1 MSLFGSTEG
10 GPSISLAAPSIPFS
24 LNHQE
29 ESMDVDIPAEE
40 TILDSTDTLD
50 AFAGALE
57 KLYLH
62 QSNELDVLQTY
73 VEAAA
78 EEANQSFLSQGADS
92 ETGADY
98 TLEAQFWSLVADLY
112 RFRASDIAP
121 MDEIPSYSS
130 NVLIQE
136 KDLLETQEKK
146 EKWIILHWLQSN
158 FKLVTDKNMSGIK
171 WSNTRMQLQHKS
183 IPNLKIGEL
192 GSVLNNYKPTEQTV
206 TQLDLDAPIRQDKKI
221 AKEDVELDNRVFERV
236 FELLRANQYD
246 DALEL
251 CSETGNLTL
260 KMCIQGSHEY
270 VDLEIDGPLLDLDS
284 SNDTMSGGSGIENM
298 ALLRRTCWNMAQQNV
313 DVFERAV
320 YGVLAS
326 DLKSL
331 LEVSNDWESQLYAF
345 LANMVAFESEES
357 LIKAGR
363 IDIDSLQVLDG
374 NALNPSTTSLKV
386 VLNMLAQSVNPVVR
400 KQAEHNYRS
409 LIGSAINRSA
419 GTIIQDLAKYFKE
432 AREALQTDEIDESDV
447 DFDLSL
453 LRVVTHYA
461 LFLKSVEEN
470 AGDDESIAILVES
483 YIAGLAIRGRDFL
496 APLYISYLPEELANS
511 VYAKLLVDITDT
523 ERRKE
528 HLTLAAKY
536 KLDIEEILKLVVAS
550 TFAETQQTYSH
561 EEQVTFTSSSDSS
574 DQRRI
579 SGVQWY
585 VLAGM
590 WVDAAHSAIYG
601 FRDFLSCGK
610 FEAAREFGSAIGVSA
625 VIKTYEAQLINAGG
639 VSELPA
645 GHRYEL
651 LQYDRLVNCL
661 QAVKSWNDFYESLSE
676 SGQLTRESSREAFV
690 ILKALDEEITS
701 FAREWMVNVDYE
713 KNSPEWRLL
722 DEFRTRY
729 VPFLIMSYLE
739 ALIEAQMIKKS
750 YLKRAGDLA
759 TMVAA
764 ENEKLYVLFNRSGC
778 LKEFLQ
784 RLAVACRDG
793 LGNGEESTSFETSEL
808 IKAQN

>member
-1 MSLFGSTEG
+1 MSLFGSTG
-10 GPSISLAAPSIPFS
+10 GAPSISLAAPSMPFA
-24 LNHQE
+24 LNKPE
-29 ESMDVDIPAEE
+29 DSMDVDIAADE
-40 TILDSTDTLD
+40 TVLDSTDTLD

-57 KLYLH
+57 KLYLN
-62 QSNELDVLQTY
+62 QANELDVLQTY
-73 VEAAA
+73 INAAADEAA
-78 EEANQSFLSQGADS
+78 QSFLNQGANS

-98 TLEAQFWSLVADLY
+98 TLEAQFWSLVGDLY

-121 MDEIPSYSS
+121 MGKVPSYSS

-136 KDLLETQEKK
+136 KDLLETPEKK
-146 EKWIILHWLQSN
+146 EMWIILHWLQSN

-171 WSNTRMQLQHKS
+171 WTNTRMQLQHKS
-183 IPNLKIGEL
+183 IPNLKIGEF
-192 GSVLNNYKPTEQTV
+192 GSVLNNRKPTEQTV

-221 AKEDVELDNRVFERV
+221 AKEDAELDNSVFERV
-236 FELLRANQYD
+236 FELLRANRYE
-246 DALEL
+246 DALEI

-260 KMCIQGSHEY
+260 KMCIQGSQEY
-270 VDLEIDGPLLDLDS
+270 VDPEIDGPLLDLELTS
-284 SNDTMSGGSGIENM
+284 ENESGGSGIENL

-313 DVFERAV
+313 DTFERAV

-326 DLKSL
+326 DLDSVL
-331 LEVSNDWESQLYAF
+331 RVSNDWESQLYAF
-345 LANMVAFESEES
+345 LANIVAYESEES
-357 LIKAGR
+357 LVKAGR
-363 IDIDSLQVLDG
+363 INTDNLQIIDG
-374 NALNPSTTSLKV
+374 NALTPPSTSVKE
-386 VLNMLAQSVNPVVR
+386 VLNILAQSANPVVR
-400 KQAEHNYRS
+400 KEAEHNYRS

-432 AREALQTDEIDESDV
+432 AREALQSDEIDGGDF

-461 LFLKSVEEN
+461 LFLKSVEEDV
-470 AGDDESIAILVES
+470 GDDESIAILVES

-536 KLDIEEILKLVVAS
+536 KLDIQEILKLVVAS
-550 TFAETQQTYSH
+550 IFAETQHTYSH
-561 EEQVTFTSSSDSS
+561 EEQVTYTTSTDASDE
-574 DQRRI
+574 RRI
-579 SGVQWY
+579 AGVQWY

-610 FEAAREFGSAIGVSA
+610 FEAAREFGSVIGVSA
-625 VIKTYEAQLINAGG
+625 VIKTYEAHLINVGG

-661 QAVKSWNDFYESLSE
+661 QAVKSWEEFYESLSE
-676 SGQLTRESSREAFV
+676 SGQLTREGSREAFV
-690 ILKALDEEITS
+690 ILKALDEEVTS
-701 FAREWMVNVDYE
+701 FAREWMVNVEYE
-713 KNSPEWRLL
+713 KNSPEWQLL
-722 DEFRTRY
+722 GEFRTRY
-729 VPFLIMSYLE
+729 VPLLIMSYLQ
-739 ALIEAQMIKKS
+739 ALTEAQVIKKS
-750 YLKRAGDLA
+750 YLQRAADLA
-759 TMVAA
+759 TMVAS
-764 ENEKLYVLFNRSGC
+764 ENDKLYVLFDRSGC

-793 LGNGEESTSFETSEL
+793 LSNGEETTSFESNKP